1 MHPQFD
7 RNRLS
12 IKPLAARQSKSNT
25 ALMLDAEAPLPVLS
39 AETATVIEQ
48 LAHQI
53 KTAKKNG
60 SPVMMAYGAHLFK
73 NGLAPLIIELMEE
86 GYLQHLL
93 TNGAGSIHD
102 WEMAFQGETEED
114 VQHYIQ
120 EGQFGLWQETG
131 FFINLAVILGA
142 AAGLGYGGAVG
153 KMIQEDRLEI
163 PAAEA
168 LKHALAEELQSNH
181 RSVRFVAQ
189 ANVLH
194 TLEQFQLPAG
204 SMQVLHPHKHFS
216 IQASAYRLGIPFNVC
231 PGIGADIIY
240 SHPMNNG
247 AAIGQAAVQ
256 DFLMWTEQIA
266 QLEGGVFLCVGSAVM
281 GPMVFEKSIAMARN
295 LARQENRLLENYHLV
310 VNDIQPG
317 SWDWSQGEPPKEHPA
332 YYLRFCK
339 SFSRMGGTFRYLELD
354 NRAFI
359 QHLHHHLLKKTA
371 W

>member
-1 MHPQFD
+1 MFQQFD
-7 RNRLS
+7 RKRLS

-25 ALMLDAEAPLPVLS
+25 AVMRHEAAPLPPLS
-39 AETATVIEQ
+39 AKTEEALEQ
-48 LAHQI
+48 LAQQMES
-53 KTAKKNG
+53 AKKNG
-60 SPVMMAYGAHLFK
+60 APVMMAYGAHLFK
-73 NGLAPLIIELMEE
+73 NGLAPWVIELMEA

-114 VQHYIQ
+114 VRRYIQ
-120 EGQFGLWQETG
+120 EGQFGIWEETG

-142 AAGLGYGGAVG
+142 AAGLGYGEAVG
-153 KMIQEDRLEI
+153 KMIHEDRLEI
-163 PAAEA
+163 PSVES
-168 LKHALAEELQSNH
+168 LKEELAEGLKTHPLPQD
-181 RSVRFVAQ
+181 FPAK
-189 ANVLH
+189 ANLLH
-194 TLEQFQLPAG
+194 TLEQFQVPAG
-204 SMQVLHPHKHFS
+204 SMKVLHPHKHLS
-216 IQASAYRLGIPFNVC
+216 IQSAAYGLGIPLGVC

-240 SHPMNNG
+240 SHPINNG
-247 AAIGQAAVQ
+247 AAIGQAALQ
-256 DFLMWTEQIA
+256 DFLTWTEQIA

-295 LARQENRLLENYHLV
+295 MAIQENRPLENYQIV

-317 SWDWSQGEPPKEHPA
+317 TWDWSQGEPPKDHPA

-339 SFSRMGGTFRYLELD
+339 SFSRMGGRFHYLELD

-359 QHLHHHLLKKTA
+359 QHLHHRLLKKKS